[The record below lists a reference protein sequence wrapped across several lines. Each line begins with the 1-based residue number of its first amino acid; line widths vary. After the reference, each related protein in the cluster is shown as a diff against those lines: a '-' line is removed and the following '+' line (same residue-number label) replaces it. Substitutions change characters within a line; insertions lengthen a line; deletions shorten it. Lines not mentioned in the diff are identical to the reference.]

1 MEDTEYRQA
10 QSRKCKKVG
19 NKAKIQLLVILRFL
33 KYDYLAIEKLDK

>member
-1 MEDTEYRQA
+1 MENTEYRQT

-19 NKAKIQLLVILRFL
+19 NKANIQPLAILHFL